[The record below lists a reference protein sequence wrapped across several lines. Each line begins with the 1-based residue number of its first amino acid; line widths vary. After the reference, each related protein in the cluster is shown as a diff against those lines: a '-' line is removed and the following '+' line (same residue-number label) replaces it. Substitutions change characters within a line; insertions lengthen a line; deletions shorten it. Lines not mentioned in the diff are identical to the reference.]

1 MSSTSDA
8 PPALDACC
16 LATDTGGRPVVV
28 CQLVGE
34 HALVFDHAADHE
46 PAAAEAEA
54 GVQRLRVVRAD
65 DLQVRAAL
73 SWPAAERVLRALAVR
88 QAVEH
93 AARASAQAQTVQF
106 VPGQGRIPPSGKV
119 VGAPEAANL
128 VHASLDLWLTAG
140 RYSDRFEADIARWFG
155 ASKAIAVNSGSS
167 ANLVALSTLTSPQL
181 GERALRK
188 GDEVITAAAGFPTTV
203 NPILQNGLV
212 PVFVD
217 SELATGNIDV
227 SLIEAAIGPRTRAIM
242 AAHTLGNPMDMRE
255 IMRIARKHGLWVV
268 EDCCDAFGSTLDGQ
282 KCGTFGD
289 LATLSFYP
297 AHHITMGE
305 GGAVFGRDANL
316 MKLAESFR
324 DWGRDCYCPPGKEN
338 TCGQRFCWKLGQL
351 PQGYDHKYIYT
362 HAGYN
367 LKITDMQAAVG
378 VAQLDRLDGFVQA
391 RKRNHARLLAR
402 LRELGVEQFAH
413 LPQQAQG
420 ADASWFGFLVT
431 LKPGAPCS
439 RNELT
444 GYLEQQG
451 IGTRLLFAGNLTK
464 QPYFAGREY
473 RAASALDNAD
483 RLMNDAFWVGVWPGL
498 AAEQVDFIADS
509 IASYLGLHW
518 Q

>member
-1 MSSTSDA
+1 MPSTPTTA
-8 PPALDACC
+8 PPAIDACWI
-16 LATDTGGRPVVV
+16 AADAGGRPVVI
-28 CQLVGE
+28 CQVLGD
-34 HALVFDHAADHE
+34 HALVFDHAADAE
-46 PAAAEAEA
+46 PDAAQAET
-54 GVQRLRVVRAD
+54 GVRRLRAVPVAD
-65 DLQVRAAL
+65 LRPQAAL

-88 QAVEH
+88 HAVEH
-93 AARASAQAQTVQF
+93 ATRTAAQPVHF
-106 VPGQGRIPPSGKV
+106 VPGQSRIQPSGKV

-128 VHASLDLWLTAG
+128 VEASLDLWLTAG
-140 RYSDRFEADIARWFG
+140 RFSDRFEAQIAAWFG

-181 GERALRK
+181 GDRALRK

-217 SELATGNIDV
+217 SELGSGNIDV
-227 SLIEAAIGPRTRAIM
+227 RLIEAAIGPRTRAIM

-255 IMRIARKHGLWVV
+255 IMRIARKHNLWVI
-268 EDCCDAFGSTLDGQ
+268 EDCCDAFGSTLDGR

-378 VAQLDRLDGFVQA
+378 VAQLERLPGFIERRIA
-391 RKRNHARLLAR
+391 NHARLLEL
-402 LRELGVEQFAH
+402 LREAGADQYLE
-413 LPQQAQG
+413 LPQVAQG
-420 ADASWFGFLVT
+420 AVPSWFGFLAT
-431 LKPGAPCS
+431 LKEGAPCS

-444 GYLEQQG
+444 SYLEEQG

-464 QPYFAGREY
+464 QPYFAGREW
-473 RAASALDNAD
+473 RAPGPLHNAD
-483 RLMNDAFWVGVWPGL
+483 ILMERAFWIGVWPGL
-498 AAEQVDFIADS
+498 SEAHLRHMAGRITGF
-509 IASYLGLHW
+509 LGLTW
-518 Q
+518 D